1 MEMLIFFR
9 PDYIWLHK
17 LTQNYLF
24 FSDNLY
30 KIIPFLRPRGRFA
43 HLLSF
48 VLEKNPIKSVWHTAL
63 YRAVVSSGMWF
74 WLVYFSMFQYIF
86 FIFSLFRKIWLTSSF
101 MILKKQLRNLF
112 VFHSQ
117 QLSQKERTDGR
128 RGPVNIKYHI
138 HDSIKEGV
146 ILSC

>member
-1 MEMLIFFR
+1 MEMLISFR
-9 PDYIWLHK
+9 SDYIWLHK

-48 VLEKNPIKSVWHTAL
+48 VLEKNPIKSVWHTASQ
-63 YRAVVSSGMWF
+63 RAVVSSGMWL

-86 FIFSLFRKIWLTSSF
+86 FIFSLFLF
-101 MILKKQLRNLF
+101 ILID
-112 VFHSQ
+112 VFIYNFEETVEELIC
-117 QLSQKERTDGR
+117 LSLPIITAKRENGW
-128 RGPVNIKYHI
+128 
-138 HDSIKEGV
+138 
-146 ILSC
+146 

>member
-1 MEMLIFFR
+1 MFR
-9 PDYIWLHK
+9 SDYIWLHK

-48 VLEKNPIKSVWHTAL
+48 VLEKNPVKSVWHTASQ
-63 YRAVVSSGMWF
+63 RAVVSSGMWL

-86 FIFSLFRKIWLTSSF
+86 FIFSLFLF
-101 MILKKQLRNLF
+101 ILID
-112 VFHSQ
+112 VFIYNFEETVEELIC
-117 QLSQKERTDGR
+117 LSLPIITAKRENGW
-128 RGPVNIKYHI
+128 
-138 HDSIKEGV
+138 
-146 ILSC
+146 